1 MEFKDILFG
10 ECGQVM
16 CLLHYCFFDIWFK
29 VLDLL
34 AQKTYMFHV
43 NNLKEKKQS
52 MTIKE
57 VREIERIGSFC
68 KIMHEKEGDPLG

>member
-43 NNLKEKKQS
+43 NHLKEKK
-52 MTIKE
+52 T
-57 VREIERIGSFC
+57 VN
-68 KIMHEKEGDPLG
+68 DY